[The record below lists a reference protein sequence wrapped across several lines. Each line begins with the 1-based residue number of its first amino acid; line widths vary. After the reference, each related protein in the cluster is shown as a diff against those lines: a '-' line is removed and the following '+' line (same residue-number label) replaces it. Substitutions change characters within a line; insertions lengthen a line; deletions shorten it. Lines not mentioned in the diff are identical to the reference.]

1 MKEEKIYECNFCKK
15 TFDSVPKYA
24 GHISNCKLNPKY
36 EEIKKNKSEKLS
48 IIGKNKKHSEE
59 TKKKLSEIRINFLK
73 QNPDKVPYKL
83 NHSSKES
90 YPEKYFTE
98 LFENEGFGVSKKLQI
113 GLYELDFY
121 IPNKKIDIEID
132 GSQHYTDSKI
142 VESDKRR
149 TAFLES
155 EGWDVIRIDW
165 AKYQKL
171 DFDEKNNYIKDLKN
185 YINKL
190 VLEKPTIIEKERL
203 NKDYKY
209 CDCGGVKYRDSA
221 MCINCRNLNRKKKSL
236 YPDLETLLEEIKNS
250 SYRDVSKKYGI
261 SDSALNKHVKK
272 ETNSTK
278 KVWINNEIENKKI
291 QEKDLDFY
299 LNRKWKLGILKFEK
313 NYCKCGKE
321 IKRDAKSCVSCYKE
335 SRKTK

>member
-1 MKEEKIYECNFCKK
+1 MKEQKIYECDFCKK

-36 EEIKKNKSEKLS
+36 EEIKKIKSEKLS
-48 IIGKNKKHSEE
+48 IIGKKKRHSEE
-59 TKKKLSEIRINFLK
+59 TKKKLSEIRIKFLK

-165 AKYQKL
+165 AKYQKMN
-171 DFDEKNNYIKDLKN
+171 FEEKADYIKDLKN

-190 VLEKPTIIEKERL
+190 ILEKPTIVEKPKLKSYYNDCECGNKKYKSSLRCMNCL
-203 NKDYKY
+203 NKT
-209 CDCGGVKYRDSA
+209 
-221 MCINCRNLNRKKKSL
+221 KKKAL
-236 YPDLETLLEEIKNS
+236 YPDVEILLEEIKNS
-250 SYRDVSKKYGI
+250 SCREVSKKYGI
-261 SDSALNKHVKK
+261 SDTALNKHIKK
-272 ETNSTK
+272 IIGGIK

-291 QEKDLDFY
+291 EEKDLDFY
-299 LNRKWKLGILKFEK
+299 LNREWKLGILKFEK

>member
-1 MKEEKIYECNFCKK
+1 MKEQKIYECNFCKK
-15 TFDSVPKYA
+15 TFDNSAKYG
-24 GHISNCKLNPKY
+24 GHKSNCKLDPNY
-36 EEIKKNKSEKLS
+36 EEIRKAKNEKLK
-48 IIGKNKKHSEE
+48 IKGKERKHSEE
-59 TKKKLSEIRINFLK
+59 TKKKLSEIRINYLK

-149 TAFLES
+149 TSFLES

-165 AKYQKL
+165 AKYQKMN
-171 DFDEKNNYIKDLKN
+171 FEEKADYIKDLKN

-190 VLEKPTIIEKERL
+190 VFEKPTIIEKERL

-221 MCINCRNLNRKKKSL
+221 MCINCRNLNRKKKAL
-236 YPDLETLLEEIKNS
+236 YPNVEILLEEIKNS
-250 SYRDVSKKYGI
+250 SCREVSKKYGI
-261 SDSALNKHVKK
+261 SDTALNKHIKK
-272 ETNSTK
+272 IIGGIK

-291 QEKDLDFY
+291 EEKDLDFY
-299 LNRKWKLGILKFEK
+299 LNREWKLGILKFEK